1 MQIVFKEMSNF
12 IQKNSVNKT
21 SVRCFLIHQTGKYQ
35 KSNTHTVNCIGNS
48 HSPTL
53 LVGVQN
59 GTIPVEGSL
68 LVSNK
73 SKYSFTL

>member
-1 MQIVFKEMSNF
+1 MQIVLKEMSNF
-12 IQKNSVNKT
+12 IQKNSVNQT
-21 SVRCFLIHQTGKYQ
+21 SVRFFLIHQTGKYQ
-35 KSNTHTVNCIGNS
+35 KSNTHTINCIGNS

-53 LVGVQN
+53 LGVQN
-59 GTIPVEGSL
+59 GTTPVEGSL